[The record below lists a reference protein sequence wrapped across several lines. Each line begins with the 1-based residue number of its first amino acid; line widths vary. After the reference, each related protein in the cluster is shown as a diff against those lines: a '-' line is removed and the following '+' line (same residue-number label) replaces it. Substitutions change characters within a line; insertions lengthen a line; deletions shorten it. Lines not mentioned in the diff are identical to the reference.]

1 MSALAN
7 DNNNDDKWGVAGPT
21 DDNIP
26 PQIARLSSPGYKTFL
41 EDNEALL
48 FNSRTIPS
56 LDDPVFT
63 DVSYILLKLFTIII
77 DYEIIDHRTWTRKS
91 NKFRYN

>member
-7 DNNNDDKWGVAGPT
+7 DNSDGDKWGVAGPT

-41 EDNEALL
+41 DDQEALL
-48 FNSRTIPS
+48 LPHRTTPA
-56 LDDPVFT
+56 LDDPAFT
-63 DVSYILLKLFTIII
+63 DVS
-77 DYEIIDHRTWTRKS
+77 
-91 NKFRYN
+91 

>member
-1 MSALAN
+1 MNNITN

-41 EDNEALL
+41 EDHEALL
-48 FNSRTIPS
+48 PNRTLPS
-56 LDDPVFT
+56 LDDAGFT
-63 DVSYILLKLFTIII
+63 DVSKSKLLFLP
-77 DYEIIDHRTWTRKS
+77 
-91 NKFRYN
+91 RYYST